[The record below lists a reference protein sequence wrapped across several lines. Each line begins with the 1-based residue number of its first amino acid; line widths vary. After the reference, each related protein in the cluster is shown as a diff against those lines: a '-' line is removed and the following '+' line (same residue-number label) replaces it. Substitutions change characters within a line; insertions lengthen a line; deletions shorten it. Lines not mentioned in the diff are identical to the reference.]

1 LPLILF
7 VALAAGYDDIYWPCD
22 GSNLLLVNNG
32 DGSFTEDATNA
43 GVGVGGANQRGA
55 LWGDF
60 NRDGFMDIFGGTNDG
75 PDYLYLNDGD
85 STFTLSTSAAG
96 LATSGGLA
104 NTAGDVS

>member
-1 LPLILF
+1 LPLIFIVDLP
-7 VALAAGYDDIYWPCD
+7 AGYDDIYWPCA

-43 GVGVGGANQRGA
+43 GVGVGGTNQGA

-60 NRDGFMDIFGGTNDG
+60 NRDGFMDIFGGKDNG
-75 PDYLYLNDGD
+75 ADYLYLNDGD

-96 LATSGGLA
+96 LATSGGALA